1 MSDSSGIYA
10 GDVLMPE
17 APQGLADILL
27 GPSQVG
33 YQVQFFGFGVFC
45 TLFAVYAATG
55 ELRRHQRIGQLVL
68 IASLF
73 LNFVYTAFAWYES
86 YVTAISQD
94 RRSFTLQNGDAAWNA
109 LPMLIAAITALT
121 EGYLAARAGLLI
133 LSRLVRILFFVWMAC
148 LIALVIVGGA
158 ITTADG
164 VFYHN
169 GAEPGDLAISYSAGT
184 AMYFWGSAV
193 ADVSISIACACSLRS
208 RIAGFN
214 SRTDSLLRHL
224 IMIAFRTASY
234 TAIVSLVSAVLS
246 TVYNDS
252 NARSFIVYSFWMFMP
267 AAYGLSLF
275 TFSVSSKR
283 AIDQRLGSS
292 ASPGYVPAQGPK
304 RHQPANSAPPETPI
318 PLNNMRGA
326 QLQPGG
332 QIPLQIRVQHEEVV
346 SVDEGEDFRDSK
358 SGTGRPR
365 DWEV

>member
-10 GDVLMPE
+10 GDVLRPE
-17 APQGLADILL
+17 APQGLTDLLL
-27 GPSQVG
+27 GPMQVG
-33 YQVQFFGFGVFC
+33 YQVQFFGFGIFF

-68 IASLF
+68 VASLV
-73 LNFVYTAFAWYES
+73 LNFVYTSFVFYES
-86 YVTAISQD
+86 YITAISQD
-94 RRSFTLQNGDAAWNA
+94 RGSFALQNGDVAWNA
-109 LPMLIAAITALT
+109 LPMLIASITALT
-121 EGYLAARAGLLI
+121 EGYLTARAGLLI
-133 LSRLVRILFFVWMAC
+133 LSRLVRILFFVWMGC
-148 LIALVIVGGA
+148 LIALVIIGGA
-158 ITTADG
+158 VTTADG
-164 VFYHN
+164 VFYYN
-169 GAEPGDLAISYSAGT
+169 GAQPGDLAISYSAGT

-224 IMIAFRTASY
+224 IVLAFRTALY
-234 TAIVSLVSAVLS
+234 TAVVSLVSAVVS
-246 TVYNDS
+246 SVYRDS
-252 NARSFIVYSFWMFMP
+252 DVRSFVVYSFWLFMP

-292 ASPGYVPAQGPK
+292 VSPGYVPAQGPK
-304 RHQPANSAPPETPI
+304 RHHAATSPPPETPI
-318 PLNNMRGA
+318 ALNNMRGA

-346 SVDEGEDFRDSK
+346 SVDEGDDVRDSK
-358 SGTGRPR
+358 SGIGRQR